1 MTAFTVFFFR
11 DLLVH
16 RVILVF
22 VENLVPLVHPAKEDL
37 LVILAEEE
45 ARERTDLKVLGDL
58 RVRLVIRVFPVLL
71 VLKEK
76 REISVKRVPLDL
88 PVLLVNKALLVPRVS
103 KANLEPP
110 GQKEL
115 KDLKVKLEILDHLVL
130 PDKTELM

>member
-1 MTAFTVFFFR
+1 M
-11 DLLVH
+11 
-16 RVILVF
+16 F

-45 ARERTDLKVLGDL
+45 ARERMDLKVLGDP
-58 RVRLVIRVFPVLL
+58 RVRLVIRVFPALL